1 MYRQWKRNTSRKEKK
16 SESHRLVTFAWK
28 ASLEAK
34 TIKSVDIKIV
44 AENIFAQLKIQLQM
58 KIVLIKF
65 WNGISK
71 YVLFYTTSSH

>member
-1 MYRQWKRNTSRKEKK
+1 M
-16 SESHRLVTFAWK
+16 WK